1 MSGELMDRSEY
12 KEQDF
17 YQYNHSQIST
27 VDQITR
33 YTAEDTDITSKFFQK
48 MRKLGGSIITIL
60 SLPVAV
66 LGCGPVVTV
75 PEGHRAAVLSFGKFT
90 GIKPPGVYARN
101 VGYECYQIVNVQIQ
115 TMKMSKQCVITKDGI
130 QISIDAVCFFRI
142 VDIEKAIFSVK
153 HYVSAISNLA
163 CYTLEVILGEHTLE
177 ELLQSRDIITKRI
190 ADIIEEKTQEWG
202 IHIAGIEIR
211 DIDLPE
217 ALIRVMASG
226 AEASREGQAKI
237 ITAKA
242 ELEAAEAYA
251 EASKVLTETPGAMQ
265 LRYLQTL
272 TEIASEQNS
281 TIILPSEV
289 SGLLASLSVKE

>member
-1 MSGELMDRSEY
+1 MSEELQEKKGCSYDYSKINEISE
-12 KEQDF
+12 
-17 YQYNHSQIST
+17 
-27 VDQITR
+27 ITR
-33 YTAEDTDITSKFFQK
+33 YVPEDTDVTSVFFQK
-48 MRKLGGSIITIL
+48 MRKLGGKLITLFSIPIAI
-60 SLPVAV
+60 
-66 LGCGPVVTV
+66 LGCGPIVTV
-75 PEGHRAAVLSFGKFT
+75 PEGHRAAVLTFGKLDS
-90 GIKPPGVYARN
+90 IKPPGVYARN
-101 VGYECYQIVNVQIQ
+101 VGYEQYKIVNVQIQ
-115 TMKMSKQCVITKDGI
+115 TMKVSKLCVITKDGI

-142 VDIEKAIFSVK
+142 IDIEKAIFSVTQYK
-153 HYVSAISNLA
+153 YAVSNLA

-190 ADIIEEKTQEWG
+190 EDVIEEKTREWG

-211 DIDLPE
+211 DIDLPK

-226 AEASREGQAKI
+226 AEASREGKAKI

-242 ELEAAEAYA
+242 ELEAAEAYSKA
-251 EASKVLTETPGAMQ
+251 ASILIETPGAMQ

-289 SGLLASLSVKE
+289 SGLLTSLSCRRE